1 MIQSGFR
8 CNFRKPHAVLFAG
21 AAWGLAVPVQ
31 AAAQDPAAPDT
42 APVTAPAT
50 APVTDPAAS
59 RSTVYPATF
68 FAAFAPATALDIV
81 RRVPGFTIEQTNGEV
96 RGFGGAAG
104 NVVFNGARPS
114 SKSDG
119 LETILAR
126 IPASRVLRVEIS
138 PGDLFGSDYAGKSQV
153 LNVILT
159 AGSGIDGNVTVK
171 AGRNF
176 SGRITPNAEASVLI
190 RRGASSINL
199 AADSGRF
206 DGAEEGFDRLVAAP
220 GGNQLEFRD
229 KANTI
234 RDTNPFVS
242 ASWGME
248 LAPDRAAHLN
258 ARLASG
264 RFRLKQTNRVTPASG
279 PVRDDRLLQDHEST
293 SYELGGDVTRPLA
306 GGAIKLVALANRRD
320 REAFDTNL
328 NRVPDQTNGTE
339 TGGTEAGGTQAG
351 GSRIIGGFEQFTM
364 SRYDEAVGRL
374 SWNRA
379 NLLGLTFELGG
390 ELAYNRL
397 ENSTELFLLD
407 GAGGRRRIDLPIDQA
422 VVDELRT
429 ETYVNAG
436 KHLSPALRLDG
447 ALAFETSRLAVS
459 GDAAEQRS
467 LRFLKPSLTLDW
479 KPAQGS
485 RPGWRVQV
493 IARREVAQLDFFDF
507 ISNAELASDRVN
519 GSNAELQPQRSW
531 EARAT
536 IEHPLLVKGLAKL
549 ELGYDR
555 VSLLQDRV
563 LTDGGFDAPGNIGTG
578 TRQFAKLN
586 LDAPLDRLGLANVQ
600 LRSEATVQKTSVR
613 DPLSGQRRAFSGFW
627 PEWRWRV
634 ELRRD
639 KGPLSFGTTLQDR
652 AKFGFFRTDEI
663 DRNFNNRPFMNA
675 FAEYRPDPKT
685 TLRLDFDNVLQTT
698 GQRQRR
704 FFDPNRSAANPVAN
718 EFRSRNSRTAVTFS
732 VRRGFGGGGAKA
744 G

>member
-1 MIQSGFR
+1 MAGSGYHG
-8 CNFRKPHAVLFAG
+8 NFRKPRVALFTG
-21 AAWGLAVPVQ
+21 AALGLAVPLQ
-31 AAAQDPAAPDT
+31 AAAQAPAPAPAA
-42 APVTAPAT
+42 AT
-50 APVTDPAAS
+50 TDADADVAAS
-59 RSTVYPATF
+59 RSTAYPAAF
-68 FAAFAPATALDIV
+68 FAAFAPASALDIV
-81 RRVPGFTIEQTNGEV
+81 RRVPGFTIEQTDGEV
-96 RGFGGAAG
+96 RGFGAAAG
-104 NVVFNGARPS
+104 NVVLDGARPS
-114 SKSDG
+114 SKSDR

-126 IPASRVLRVEIS
+126 IPASRVLRVEIA
-138 PGDLFGSDYAGKSQV
+138 PGDLFGADYAGKAQV

-159 AGSGIDGNVTVK
+159 AGGGIDGNVTIK
-171 AGRNF
+171 AGRNQ

-206 DGAEEGFDRLVAAP
+206 EGTAEGFDRLVAVP

-229 KANTI
+229 KVNTI
-234 RDTNPFVS
+234 REYNPFVS

-248 LAPDRAAHLN
+248 LAPDRSVHLN
-258 ARLASG
+258 ARYAPGSFG
-264 RFRLKQTNRVTPASG
+264 LKQTNRVTPASG
-279 PVRDDRLLQDHEST
+279 PLRDDRLFQDYEFT
-293 SYELGGDVTRPLA
+293 GYELGGDVTRPLA

-320 REAFDTNL
+320 RETFDTNL
-328 NRVPDQTNGTE
+328 NRVSGQTV
-339 TGGTEAGGTQAG
+339 
-351 GSRIIGGFEQFTM
+351 GGFEQFAA

-397 ENSTELFLLD
+397 ENATQLFLLD
-407 GAGGRRRIDLPIDQA
+407 NAGGRSRIDLPIDQA

-436 KHLSPALRLDG
+436 KQLSPALRLDG
-447 ALAFETSRLAVS
+447 ALAFETSRLTVS

-479 KPAQGS
+479 KPAKGS
-485 RPGWRVQV
+485 RRGWHVQL

-536 IEHPLLVKGLAKL
+536 IEHPLLAKGLARL

-563 LTDGGFDAPGNIGTG
+563 LTADGFDAPGNIGTG

-600 LRSEATVQKTSVR
+600 LRSEATIQKTSVR
-613 DPLSGQRRAFSGFW
+613 DPLSGKRRAFSGCC
-627 PEWRWRV
+627 PEWRWLV

-639 KGPLSFGTTLQDR
+639 KGPLSFGATLKDR

-663 DRNFNNRPFMNA
+663 DRNRNDRPFMTA

-685 TLRLDFDNVLQTT
+685 TLRLDFDNVLQTAE
-698 GQRQRR
+698 QRQRQ
-704 FFDPNRSAANPVAN
+704 FFAPDRSAPSPVVD
-718 EFRSRNSRTAVTFS
+718 EFRDRNSRTAVTFS

>member
-8 CNFRKPHAVLFAG
+8 LNLRKQHAVLLAG

-31 AAAQDPAAPDT
+31 AAAQDPAAP
-42 APVTAPAT
+42 VT

-59 RSTVYPATF
+59 RSTVYPAAF

-81 RRVPGFTIEQTNGEV
+81 RRVPGFTIEQTDGEV
-96 RGFGGAAG
+96 RGFGAAAG

-126 IPASRVLRVEIS
+126 IPASRVLRVEIA
-138 PGDLFGSDYAGKSQV
+138 PGDLFGSDYAGKAQV

-159 AGSGIDGNVTVK
+159 SGGGIDGNATVK
-171 AGRNF
+171 AGRNY

-206 DGAEEGFDRLVAAP
+206 DGAEEGFDRLIAVP
-220 GGNQLEFRD
+220 GGNRLEFRD
-229 KANTI
+229 KVNTI
-234 RDTNPFVS
+234 REYNPFVS

-248 LAPDRAAHLN
+248 LAPDRSVHLN
-258 ARLASG
+258 ARYAPGS
-264 RFRLKQTNRVTPASG
+264 FRLKQTNRVTPASG
-279 PVRDDRLLQDHEST
+279 PVRDDRLLQDHEFT
-293 SYELGGDVTRPLA
+293 GYELGGDVTRPLA
-306 GGAIKLVALANRRD
+306 GGAVKLVALANRRD
-320 REAFDTNL
+320 RETFDTNL
-328 NRVPDQTNGTE
+328 NRIGGQTV
-339 TGGTEAGGTQAG
+339 
-351 GSRIIGGFEQFTM
+351 GGFEQFTA

-397 ENSTELFLLD
+397 KNSTELFLLD
-407 GAGGRRRIDLPIDQA
+407 DAGGRSRIDLPIDQA

-436 KHLSPALRLDG
+436 KQLSPALRLDG
-447 ALAFETSRLAVS
+447 ALAFETSRLTVI

-479 KPAQGS
+479 KPARGS

-627 PEWRWRV
+627 PEWRWLV

-639 KGPLSFGTTLQDR
+639 KGPLSFGATLQDR
-652 AKFGFFRTDEI
+652 ARFGFFRTDEI
-663 DRNFNNRPFMNA
+663 DRNLNNRPFMNA

-685 TLRLDFDNVLQTT
+685 TLRLDFDNVLQTA
-698 GQRQRR
+698 GQRQRQ

-718 EFRSRNSRTAVTFS
+718 ELRSRNSHLAVTFS